1 MTYKHYIVV
10 MAEPNCTPYVIL
22 DILNKYTEFGQ
33 WDFAVKPHPMM
44 ATDQWW
50 FYLNSTIGFTA
61 SEIASIIDDIC
72 DCLDYELW
80 HIALNNVGDYE
91 VQP

>member
-10 MAEPNCTPYVIL
+10 MAEPNCEPYVIL
-22 DILNKYTEFGQ
+22 DILNKYTELGQ
-33 WDFAVKPHPMM
+33 WDYTVKSHPMM

-50 FYLNSTIGFTA
+50 FYLNGTISFTA
-61 SEIASIIDDIC
+61 REIASIIDDIC
-72 DCLDYELW
+72 DYLDYEPW

>member
-10 MAEPNCTPYVIL
+10 IAESNCEPQVIL

-33 WDFAVKPHPMM
+33 WDYAVKSHPMM

-50 FYLNSTIGFTA
+50 FYLNNTIGFTA
-61 SEIASIIDDIC
+61 REITSIIDDIC
-72 DCLDYELW
+72 NHLGYEPW

>member
-22 DILNKYTEFGQ
+22 DILNKYTVFGR
-33 WDFAVKPHPMM
+33 WDYTVKSHPMM
-44 ATDQWW
+44 DTDQWW

-61 SEIASIIDDIC
+61 REIANIIDDIC
-72 DCLDYELW
+72 DRLDYELC
-80 HIALNNVGDYE
+80 HVALNNVGDYE